1 MTIEEGLR
9 AHILA
14 IPEITALIGDRVYA
28 DEAPLNTEAPFIVV
42 QRISTTPTR
51 ALQRVIAQRVRMQVD
66 CWSDRKAQVLTLTRL
81 LRASFSGRGKVGQ
94 MDVIDAIA
102 EDERSDRNTVFELY
116 RQQIDV
122 FFIHK

>member
-14 IPEITALIGDRVYA
+14 ISEITALIGDRVYA

-66 CWSDRKAQVLTLTRL
+66 CWSDRKAQVLTLTKL

>member
-14 IPEITALIGDRVYA
+14 ISEITALIGDRVYA
-28 DEAPLNTEAPFIVV
+28 DEAPLNPEVPFIVV

>member
-14 IPEITALIGDRVYA
+14 ISEITALIGDRGYA

-66 CWSDRKAQVLTLTRL
+66 CWSDRKAQVLTLTKL